1 MKKSTLLSLLTA
13 AAVIVTTAGTYAVW
27 DTLTASTTESITF
40 RNPVTVQVNPEYT
53 LTETAASLGVDP
65 SASGDVT
72 FTVSDTNSLAKQ
84 LKIVPSVS
92 GGTASVDNF
101 NFTIT
106 DKNNLSAPLS
116 GDASSGFVDT
126 TLDSTV
132 YTVTVTPKNNSVAG
146 KNISITLTATLE

>member
-72 FTVSDTNSLAKQ
+72 FTVSDANSLAKQ

-92 GGTASVDNF
+92 GGTASTSDF
-101 NFTIT
+101 DFTIT
-106 DKNNLSAPLS
+106 DKNNLSTALS

-126 TLDSTV
+126 TLDSTI
-132 YTVTVTPKNNSVAG
+132 YTVTVTPKNNSVARQEV
-146 KNISITLTATLE
+146 SITLTATLE

>member
-13 AAVIVTTAGTYAVW
+13 ATVIITTAGTYAVW
-27 DTLTASTTESITF
+27 DSLTDSTTESITF

-72 FTVSDTNSLAKQ
+72 FTVSDANSLAKQ

-92 GGTASVDNF
+92 GGTASTSDF
-101 NFTIT
+101 DFTIT
-106 DKNNLSAPLS
+106 DKNNLSTALS
-116 GDASSGFVDT
+116 GNASSGFVDT

-132 YTVTVTPKNNSVAG
+132 YTVTVTPKDNSVAG
-146 KNISITLTATLE
+146 QNVSITLTATLE

>member
-1 MKKSTLLSLLTA
+1 MKKSRLLSLLTA

-53 LTETAASLGVDP
+53 LTETTASLGVGP

-92 GGTASVDNF
+92 GGTASTSDF
-101 NFTIT
+101 DFTIT

-146 KNISITLTATLE
+146 QNVSITLTATLE

>member
-1 MKKSTLLSLLTA
+1 MWDSLT
-13 AAVIVTTAGTYAVW
+13 
-27 DTLTASTTESITF
+27 DSTTESITF
-40 RNPVTVQVNPEYT
+40 RNPVTVEVNPEYT
-53 LTETAASLGVDP
+53 LTETTASLGVDP

-72 FTVSDTNSLAKQ
+72 FTVSDANSLAKQ

-92 GGTASVDNF
+92 GGTASTSDF
-101 NFTIT
+101 DFTIT
-106 DKNNLSAPLS
+106 DKNNLSTALS

-146 KNISITLTATLE
+146 QNVSITLTATLE

>member
-1 MKKSTLLSLLTA
+1 MKKSRLLSLLTA

-40 RNPVTVQVNPEYT
+40 RNPVTVEVSPEYT
-53 LTETAASLGVDP
+53 LTETQASLGVNP

-72 FTVSDTNSLAKQ
+72 FTVSDANSLAKQ

-92 GGTASVDNF
+92 GGTASTSDF
-101 NFTIT
+101 DFTIT
-106 DKNNLSAPLS
+106 DKNNLSTALS
-116 GDASSGFVDT
+116 GNASSGFVDT

-146 KNISITLTATLE
+146 QNVSITLTATLE